1 LREPEDRLAT
11 VPDFLVEEV
20 RLDAAAARFVE
31 PDELRDLEPE
41 LFEPELFDPELLA
54 EDFTAPRLELR
65 EADCLAPE
73 RDEPEPERDEDD
85 FAADFLAPDLE
96 SELFEPEL
104 LAEDLEPDEDF
115 EPEADF
121 EPEDLEPEDLE
132 PEDFEPEDLDAD
144 FALVF
149 LAEDFPPD
157 LEADFAAVFLAVVF
171 LAAVFLA
178 PDVEPDLLPEDFEDE
193 VEADFAAVFFAPDFL
208 APDLPEDF
216 APDLPLDEL
225 RELLFFA
232 DRLVLVAP
240 VSPVNNCVSC
250 VSGLDLSSVGIAASF
265 KGLRVQPSR
274 LQGNVVIP
282 SEFRYSESVDSRTH
296 IFSVD
301 TLRGWSASTCRFDAG
316 HHPSEVTQTLYASDT
331 SASFQPHPSWCG
343 VRLKRIVSQILE
355 D

>member
-1 LREPEDRLAT
+1 MAT

-41 LFEPELFDPELLA
+41 LFDPELLA

-65 EADCLAPE
+65 EAGFLAPE
-73 RDEPEPERDEDD
+73 RDEPELERDEDD
-85 FAADFLAPDLE
+85 FAADFLAPD
-96 SELFEPEL
+96 FDPD

-115 EPEADF
+115 EPD
-121 EPEDLEPEDLE
+121 
-132 PEDFEPEDLDAD
+132 EDLDAD

-149 LAEDFPPD
+149 LAEDFPAEDFPAD
-157 LEADFAAVFLAVVF
+157 LEADFAAVFFAVVF

-178 PDVEPDLLPEDFEDE
+178 PDLAPDLALDLPEDFEDD
-193 VEADFAAVFFAPDFL
+193 VEADFAAVFFAADFL

-232 DRLVLVAP
+232 DLLVLVAP
-240 VSPVNNCVSC
+240 VSPVNNWVSC

-282 SEFRYSESVDSRTH
+282 SEFRYSESVDSRTR

-301 TLRGWSASTCRFDAG
+301 TLRGWSASTCCSEARHRRCKVTQSVYVSDTWTSLQQ
-316 HHPSEVTQTLYASDT
+316 HPS
-331 SASFQPHPSWCG
+331 
-343 VRLKRIVSQILE
+343 
-355 D
+355 

>member
-1 LREPEDRLAT
+1 MPPYRFDFDGLLREPEDRLAT

-41 LFEPELFDPELLA
+41 LFDPELLA

-65 EADCLAPE
+65 EAGFLAPE
-73 RDEPEPERDEDD
+73 RDEPELERDEDD

-96 SELFEPEL
+96 PEL

-115 EPEADF
+115 
-121 EPEDLEPEDLE
+121 E

-149 LAEDFPPD
+149 LAEDFPAD

-178 PDVEPDLLPEDFEDE
+178 PDFEPDLLPEDFEDE

-232 DRLVLVAP
+232 DLLVLVAP

-282 SEFRYSESVDSRTH
+282 SEFRYSESVDSRTR

-301 TLRGWSASTCRFDAG
+301 TLRGWFASTCRFDA
-316 HHPSEVTQTLYASDT
+316 
-331 SASFQPHPSWCG
+331 
-343 VRLKRIVSQILE
+343 
-355 D
+355 